1 MQEQRAKSV
10 ISKDTWRVHSGI
22 KLTVE
27 EQSETMSNHS
37 STKAFYSWICAAPAI
52 AAIGLMVLEHMD
64 FGANV
69 GILLPLIGIIVIA
82 VLFVTA
88 LAVGLSTRTTLASL
102 LGMFTGLVLTVVV
115 GVSLI

>member
-1 MQEQRAKSV
+1 
-10 ISKDTWRVHSGI
+10 
-22 KLTVE
+22 
-27 EQSETMSNHS
+27 MSNHS
-37 STKAFYSWICAAPAI
+37 STKAFYSWVCAVPAI
-52 AAIGLMVLEHMD
+52 VAIGLIVVENMN

-69 GILLPLIGIIVIA
+69 GILLPLTGISIIA

-88 LAVGLSTRTTLASL
+88 LAVGLSTRTVLASL